1 MQKARFQLEGLDC
14 ANCALK
20 IEQALQNTE
29 GFNEAKV
36 NFAAATLEIDPD
48 HLEHAQRIIS
58 SLEPDVRVA
67 SKPQAEAGGFLSF
80 IREEQAALKRI
91 LLTLALILLGY
102 IAETQFQQVVLGNLF
117 LLFAYLA
124 VGGGVLKQA
133 ARNVFRGEL
142 FDENALMS
150 IATLGAIAIGQIPE
164 AIAVMLFYFIGEMLQ
179 DHAVKRSRSAISS
192 LVQLRP
198 EEVWVREG
206 DELRRASPEEVQLG
220 QEIVV
225 KAGERIPLDGVVV
238 EGETF
243 VDTSVLTGES
253 VPRRLSPGDTA
264 LAGMVNTEGLLVIKT
279 TKPFGES
286 AIARILALVEEAASR
301 KAKTEKMIT
310 SFSRYYTP
318 TVVAL
323 AAAVAILPPLVFG
336 ASFSTWLYRAL
347 VLLVISCPCAL
358 VVSVPLGYFGG
369 LGRASKEGILVKG
382 ANYLDV
388 LSKLD
393 AVAFDKTGTLTEAS
407 FQVTEIHPANGFTP
421 QEVLEPAAKLE
432 AASNHPIA
440 KAIIT
445 SYGQD
450 VDPLAIS
457 DYQEVPGF
465 GIKGTIAGEQV
476 ILGTDKFM
484 HKEGIP
490 HSDAFCETVGTIV
503 HVTVAGQYRGY
514 LIVADRIKPQSAQ
527 AIRELRQLG
536 IEKLVMLSGD
546 DESVAVNVGRE
557 LGLDEVHAELLPEDK
572 VEKLEELRRG
582 RILAFVGDGINDAPV
597 LSRADVGIAM
607 GGLGSDAAIEAA
619 DVVIMDD
626 NLSKLSRGIRVARK
640 TRRIVSQNIIFAL
653 GVKSL
658 FMLLGLF
665 GISGIWLAV
674 FADVGVTLLAILNS
688 LRTLHL

>member
-48 HLEHAQRIIS
+48 QLEHAQRIIS

-358 VVSVPLGYFGG
+358 VVSVPLGNFGG
-369 LGRASKEGILVKG
+369 LGRASKEGIFDKG

-388 LSKLD
+388 FSKLD

-490 HSDAFCETVGTIV
+490 HSDAFCETVGTTV

>member
-48 HLEHAQRIIS
+48 QLEHAQRIIS

-490 HSDAFCETVGTIV
+490 HSDAFCETVGTTV

>member
-1 MQKARFQLEGLDC
+1 M
-14 ANCALK
+14 
-20 IEQALQNTE
+20 
-29 GFNEAKV
+29 
-36 NFAAATLEIDPD
+36 
-48 HLEHAQRIIS
+48 
-58 SLEPDVRVA
+58 
-67 SKPQAEAGGFLSF
+67 
-80 IREEQAALKRI
+80 
-91 LLTLALILLGY
+91 
-102 IAETQFQQVVLGNLF
+102 
-117 LLFAYLA
+117 
-124 VGGGVLKQA
+124 
-133 ARNVFRGEL
+133 
-142 FDENALMS
+142 
-150 IATLGAIAIGQIPE
+150 
-164 AIAVMLFYFIGEMLQ
+164 
-179 DHAVKRSRSAISS
+179 
-192 LVQLRP
+192 
-198 EEVWVREG
+198 
-206 DELRRASPEEVQLG
+206 
-220 QEIVV
+220 
-225 KAGERIPLDGVVV
+225 
-238 EGETF
+238 
-243 VDTSVLTGES
+243 
-253 VPRRLSPGDTA
+253 
-264 LAGMVNTEGLLVIKT
+264 
-279 TKPFGES
+279 
-286 AIARILALVEEAASR
+286 
-301 KAKTEKMIT
+301 
-310 SFSRYYTP
+310 
-318 TVVAL
+318 
-323 AAAVAILPPLVFG
+323 
-336 ASFSTWLYRAL
+336 
-347 VLLVISCPCAL
+347 
-358 VVSVPLGYFGG
+358 
-369 LGRASKEGILVKG
+369 
-382 ANYLDV
+382 
-388 LSKLD
+388 
-393 AVAFDKTGTLTEAS
+393 
-407 FQVTEIHPANGFTP
+407 
-421 QEVLEPAAKLE
+421 EPAAKLE

-490 HSDAFCETVGTIV
+490 HSDAFCETVGTTV

-536 IEKLVMLSGD
+536 IEKLVVLSGD

>member
-1 MQKARFQLEGLDC
+1 VQKARFQLEGLDC

-48 HLEHAQRIIS
+48 QLEHAQRIIS

-490 HSDAFCETVGTIV
+490 HSDAFCETVGTTV

>member
-490 HSDAFCETVGTIV
+490 HSDAFCETVGTTV

>member
-369 LGRASKEGILVKG
+369 LGRVSKEGILVKG

-490 HSDAFCETVGTIV
+490 HSDAFCETVGTTV

>member
-48 HLEHAQRIIS
+48 QLEHAQRIIS

-407 FQVTEIHPANGFTP
+407 FQVTKIHPANGFTP

-490 HSDAFCETVGTIV
+490 HSDAFCETVGTTV

>member
-48 HLEHAQRIIS
+48 QLEHAQRIIS

-358 VVSVPLGYFGG
+358 VISIPLGYFGG

-421 QEVLEPAAKLE
+421 RRFWSLLQN
-432 AASNHPIA
+432 SRQHP
-440 KAIIT
+440 T
-445 SYGQD
+445 
-450 VDPLAIS
+450 
-457 DYQEVPGF
+457 
-465 GIKGTIAGEQV
+465 
-476 ILGTDKFM
+476 
-484 HKEGIP
+484 
-490 HSDAFCETVGTIV
+490 
-503 HVTVAGQYRGY
+503 
-514 LIVADRIKPQSAQ
+514 
-527 AIRELRQLG
+527 
-536 IEKLVMLSGD
+536 
-546 DESVAVNVGRE
+546 
-557 LGLDEVHAELLPEDK
+557 
-572 VEKLEELRRG
+572 
-582 RILAFVGDGINDAPV
+582 
-597 LSRADVGIAM
+597 
-607 GGLGSDAAIEAA
+607 
-619 DVVIMDD
+619 
-626 NLSKLSRGIRVARK
+626 
-640 TRRIVSQNIIFAL
+640 
-653 GVKSL
+653 
-658 FMLLGLF
+658 
-665 GISGIWLAV
+665 
-674 FADVGVTLLAILNS
+674 TL
-688 LRTLHL
+688 

>member
-48 HLEHAQRIIS
+48 QLEHAQRIIS

-179 DHAVKRSRSAISS
+179 NHAVKRSRSAISS

-490 HSDAFCETVGTIV
+490 HSDAFCETVGTTV